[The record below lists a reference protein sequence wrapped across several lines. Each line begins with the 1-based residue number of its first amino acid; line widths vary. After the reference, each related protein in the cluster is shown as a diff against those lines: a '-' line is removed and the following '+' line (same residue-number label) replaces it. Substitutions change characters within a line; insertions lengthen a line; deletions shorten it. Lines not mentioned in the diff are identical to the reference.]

1 MKKNLKLIGKRK
13 LATKKISH
21 SKSKTLKIQKT
32 ELKSRTKVLSTSP
45 KKKLLFKNKTSLQ
58 ANAEIVK
65 AEPPKHLKSQKKTV
79 KKRQSK

>member
-45 KKKLLFKNKTSLQ
+45 KKKLLFKNKTSFQ

-65 AEPPKHLKSQKKTV
+65 AESAKHLKTQ